1 MTYIP
6 SRIFKVAACALTGL
20 GLYSS
25 VALGAGAA
33 GPALLVPTSDD
44 IASYIM
50 RVGGWLYPQ
59 TIATDN
65 NSYWTQVS
73 YMVSDKAPT
82 TSTIGT
88 TSIIVIT
95 VTRQILMKSVPGQ
108 PNPPCSQG
116 EILTQ
121 TISFDP
127 RDISVKDMTET
138 SFSAAKNVDP
148 TKYPAV
154 PLQTPPLWKVNF
166 SVSRLFSN
174 TTPSVV
180 RQVTTVALPLP
191 SSTPT
196 AGVTSGCSP
205 APPTGPSWNTS
216 TTLLDTPGF
225 SIEFAEKDQA
235 DYLMALVKAAWVDTP
250 WP

>member
-6 SRIFKVAACALTGL
+6 SRIFNVAACALAGL

-33 GPALLVPTSDD
+33 GPALAVPTSDD

-59 TIATDN
+59 KIAGDN

-73 YMVSDKAPT
+73 YAVSDKAPA

-88 TSIIVIT
+88 TSILVLT
-95 VTRQILMKSVPGQ
+95 VTRQIQMKSTPG
-108 PNPPCSQG
+108 NSAVACSQG

-138 SFSAAKNVDP
+138 LIPATRNVDP
-148 TKYPAV
+148 TKYAAV
-154 PLQTPPLWKVNF
+154 PLQTPQLWTVNF
-166 SVSRLFSN
+166 TVSRMFSN
-174 TTPSVV
+174 TKPSVV
-180 RQVTTVALPLP
+180 RQVTTVALP

-196 AGVTSGCSP
+196 AGATPGCS
-205 APPTGPSWNTS
+205 PPTGPWNTS
-216 TTLLDTPGF
+216 TTLSDTPGF